1 MSEITEGDFDYKRI
15 DPILHSRIRLAI
27 VALLMG
33 SDEAEFSYIR
43 DKVGATDGNMSTH
56 LRQLEQASYV
66 SYRKTFQGRKPL
78 TLYALTD
85 LGRERF
91 SEYLRMLGSIVKGTD
106 SP

>member
-1 MSEITEGDFDYKRI
+1 MMEEDFDYRKI
-15 DPILHSRIRLAI
+15 DPVLHSRIRLAI

-33 SDEAEFSYIR
+33 SEEAEFSYIR

-56 LRQLEQASYV
+56 MRQLEQANYV
-66 SYRKTFQGRKPL
+66 SFQKIFQGRKPL

-91 SEYLRMLGSIVKGTD
+91 SEYLRMLGSIVQGTG
-106 SP
+106 SNES